1 MGRKKSTAEK
11 QEKKS
16 PVKLAPIS
24 PNTEPWKVLR
34 ATIKEMVAE
43 NPGRFGHL
51 ENCKLRLFWAKDWKA
66 DADGVVIGAQVCK
79 ANEIDRL
86 LVEAGEGKG
95 ESPDIFIKLP
105 KTQWPKLDQD
115 EKTHRLYH
123 ELCHI
128 RPALDTAGN
137 QKRDSLDRP
146 LWRLGR
152 HPITAF
158 YEEVKR
164 FGVDRVLGHNG
175 TILKSIEVADRPLLA
190 EMERSDDAKNAAS
203 SGSKSRNAPV
213 AGAAN
218 DSGTSTTAASTA
230 ADTDADGWKR
240 LAITEL
246 QLPPAVESFVISA
259 GYRRIGKFSEY
270 MAEKGEFWD
279 KDLRVGGQRKPA
291 NFREKIEEAFLDFWK
306 DHPEY
311 TQA

>member
-1 MGRKKSTAEK
+1 MGRKKSLGEK
-11 QEKKS
+11 LEKKT
-16 PVKLAPIS
+16 PTKLAPIS
-24 PNTEPWKVLR
+24 PNTEPWKVLK

-43 NPGRFGHL
+43 DETRFGHL
-51 ENCKLRLFWAKDWKA
+51 QNCKLRLFWAKDWKA
-66 DADGVVIGAQVCK
+66 DADGIVIGAQVCK

-86 LVEAGEGKG
+86 LVEGGEGKG

-105 KTQWPKLDQD
+105 KVQWPKLDQD

-158 YEEVKR
+158 HEEIKR

-175 TILKSIEVADRPLLA
+175 RIVELIATIDRPLLA
-190 EMERSDDAKNAAS
+190 AMEKANAAEDAADES
-203 SGSKSRNAPV
+203 AAAAGSKTV
-213 AGAAN
+213 A
-218 DSGTSTTAASTA
+218 
-230 ADTDADGWKR
+230 TDADGWKR
-240 LAITEL
+240 MAITEL
-246 QLPPAVESFVISA
+246 QLPPAVESYVIAA

-270 MAEKGEFWD
+270 MADKADFWD
-279 KDLRVGGQRKPA
+279 RDLKVGGQRKPPR
-291 NFREKIEEAFLDFWK
+291 FREAIEEAFLGFWR

>member
-1 MGRKKSTAEK
+1 MSEK
-11 QEKKS
+11 LEKKIQT
-16 PVKLAPIS
+16 KLAPIS
-24 PNTEPWKVLR
+24 PNTEPWKVLK

-43 NPGRFGHL
+43 DEVRFGHL
-51 ENCKLRLFWAKDWKA
+51 QNCKLRLFWAKDWKA
-66 DADGVVIGAQVCK
+66 DADQIVVGAQVCK

-86 LVEAGEGKG
+86 LVEGGEGKG

-158 YEEVKR
+158 HEEVER

-175 TILKSIEVADRPLLA
+175 TILKSIETADRPLLA
-190 EMERSDDAKNAAS
+190 AMEKANAAEDAADES
-203 SGSKSRNAPV
+203 AAAAGSMPASKSTNI
-213 AGAAN
+213 
-218 DSGTSTTAASTA
+218 
-230 ADTDADGWKR
+230 DTDADGWKR

-246 QLPPAVESFVISA
+246 QLPPAVETFVISA

-270 MAEKGEFWD
+270 MAEKADFWD
-279 KDLRVGGQRKPA
+279 RDLKVGDQRKPP
-291 NFREKIEEAFLDFWK
+291 NFRAKIEEAFLTFWK

-311 TQA
+311 TQAAQA